1 MDQNLKVKLETS
13 ISNMENKSSK
23 IYFFVQDTMGNAKA
37 SIRHIYKMAMVLKK
51 QGYNPIML
59 HEKPDYTGI
68 GGWLGVEYTEL
79 PHQSIEGS
87 QLMVAPEDFLI
98 IPEIFGF
105 VMEQVKDLPC
115 GKVVLCQAYDH
126 MLETLAPG
134 IGWAQYGFYKC
145 ITTCETQKQQI
156 DKIMKGISI
165 DIIEPTISSCFEK
178 QKYPPKPIIAVHA
191 REQRDG
197 LNLIKQFYLRYPQ
210 YRWFTFRDLRG
221 MSEEEFSNSLKDCFV
236 SIWIDPTSGWG
247 SFPLESMRSG
257 VPVIGKT
264 PNLVPDW
271 MNEKNGVWVE
281 NQNQI
286 IDVLA
291 DFCQNWLEDNI
302 LEDLYTN
309 MEQTANK
316 YIDENKFETLVVSSF
331 EGYLNT
337 RKQSFVDQLQKI
349 SE

>member
-1 MDQNLKVKLETS
+1 
-13 ISNMENKSSK
+13 MENKSSK

-51 QGYNPIML
+51 EGYNPIML

-68 GGWLGVEYTEL
+68 GGWLGVEYAEL
-79 PHQSIEGS
+79 PHQSIEGT

-134 IGWAQYGFYKC
+134 IGWSQYGFYKC

-197 LNLIKQFYLRYPQ
+197 LNLIKQFYLRFPQ

-236 SIWIDPTSGWG
+236 SVWIDPTSGWG

-271 MNEKNGVWVE
+271 MNEKNGIWVE
-281 NQNQI
+281 NQNHI

-302 LEDLYTN
+302 LEELYTN
-309 MEQTANK
+309 MEETSNK

-331 EGYLNT
+331 EGYLKT

>member
-51 QGYNPIML
+51 EGYNPIML

-68 GGWLGVEYTEL
+68 GGWLGVEYAEL
-79 PHQSIEGS
+79 PHQSIEGT

-134 IGWAQYGFYKC
+134 IGWSQYGFYKC
-145 ITTCETQKQQI
+145 ITTCETQRQQI
-156 DKIMKGISI
+156 DKIMKGVSI

-197 LNLIKQFYLRYPQ
+197 LNLIKQFYLRFPQ

-236 SIWIDPTSGWG
+236 SVWIDPTSGWG

-271 MNEKNGVWVE
+271 MNEKNGIWVE
-281 NQNQI
+281 NQNHI

-302 LEDLYTN
+302 LEELYTN
-309 MEQTANK
+309 MEETSNK

-331 EGYLNT
+331 EGYLKT